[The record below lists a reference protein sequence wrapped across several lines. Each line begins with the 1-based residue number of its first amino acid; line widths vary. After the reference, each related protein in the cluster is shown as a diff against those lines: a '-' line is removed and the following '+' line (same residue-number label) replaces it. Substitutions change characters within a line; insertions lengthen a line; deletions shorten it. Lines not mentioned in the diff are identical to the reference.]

1 MYKETPL
8 CPQCKAP
15 FHYLYVHRQLDGTVS
30 DYPLEESVVLLKR
43 ASWFTEHLKVSGVGE
58 LMCYCGADVELGTGW
73 NFTGGAVKGVSKCTE
88 RSVRML
94 MWYCGVQRTQPRVPF
109 LCDLTHAA

>member
-43 ASWFTEHLKVSGVGE
+43 ASWFTEHLKVSGVGMNE
-58 LMCYCGADVELGTGW
+58 VMLSCQCGSGGRVEEESVVLLKRASW
-73 NFTGGAVKGVSKCTE
+73 FTE
-88 RSVRML
+88 HLRSVV
-94 MWYCGVQRTQPRVPF
+94 WVC
-109 LCDLTHAA
+109 